1 MDIKNK
7 TEDYIVYVK
16 LEDDQDEIEAY
27 AKRRRSPEYHQ
38 ELMWRLNHGDY
49 EAVVEEIPELAD

>member
-1 MDIKNK
+1 M
-7 TEDYIVYVK
+7 EDYIVYVK
-16 LEDDQDEIEAY
+16 LEDDPDEIEAY
-27 AKRRRSPEYHQ
+27 AKHRRSPEYHQ